1 MAWRKP
7 TSDDLAARL
16 SDMEIEAFRTSF
28 TGEGDPVEMLL
39 GDTAALFRGAIRT
52 GGRSRMSPVAGTL
65 PEAAISKAM
74 DYAVFD
80 VLKRLDIVPNE
91 ARTKSRTDAED
102 FLKRLEEGRFEVEDD
117 DAPNGE
123 TPRLALTPSFT
134 RPRPP
139 RLLD

>member
-16 SDMEIEAFRTSF
+16 SDMEIEAFRTSW
-28 TGEGDPVEMLL
+28 TGEGDPIERLL

-52 GGRSRMSPVAGTL
+52 GGRSRMSPVDGTL

-74 DYAVFD
+74 DYAAYD
-80 VLKRLDIVPNE
+80 VLKRIDIVPNE
-91 ARTKSRTDAED
+91 ARSRARTDADD
-102 FLKRLEEGRFEVEDD
+102 FLKRLEEGRFEAEDYEE
-117 DAPNGE
+117 PNGE
-123 TPRLALTPSFT
+123 DPRLALTPSFT

>member
-16 SDMEIEAFRTSF
+16 SDMEIEAFRTSW
-28 TGEGDPVEMLL
+28 TGEGDPIERLL

-52 GGRSRMSPVAGTL
+52 GGRSRMSPDASTL

-91 ARTKSRTDAED
+91 ARTKSRTDAEE

-123 TPRLALTPSFT
+123 APRLALTPSFT

>member
-1 MAWRKP
+1 MSWRKP

-16 SDMEIEAFRTSF
+16 SDMELEAFRSSW
-28 TGEGDPVEMLL
+28 TGVGDPIALLL

-52 GGRSRMSPVAGTL
+52 GGRSRMSPVDGTL

-74 DYAVFD
+74 DYAAFD
-80 VLKRLDIVPNE
+80 VLKRLDVTINE
-91 ARTKSRTDAED
+91 DRRRARTDAED

-123 TPRLALTPSFT
+123 APRLALTPSST

>member
-91 ARTKSRTDAED
+91 ARTKSHTACIFR
-102 FLKRLEEGRFEVEDD
+102 
-117 DAPNGE
+117 
-123 TPRLALTPSFT
+123 
-134 RPRPP
+134 
-139 RLLD
+139 